1 MTNPLTPILF
11 FAALQAFASDSSS
24 PMVAGVFLGSASW
37 WIILSGVVAAARARL
52 NTNLLALSSKLA
64 GLSLTAL
71 SALTL
76 GRIVVRSFG

>member
-1 MTNPLTPILF
+1 MTARDPAMAWLAVGRTRGL
-11 FAALQAFASDSSS
+11 
-24 PMVAGVFLGSASW
+24 LGTRT
-37 WIILSGVVAAARARL
+37 RAIGTQRHGI
-52 NTNLLALSSKLA
+52 KLA